1 MVQHS
6 MAQQSHSADR
16 LRAEMEPRRER
27 AEAAMPAALR
37 FCGIAALLGVLG
49 GASYLLA
56 VRGEALLLDLAA
68 VSQRIFCF

>member
-1 MVQHS
+1 
-6 MAQQSHSADR
+6 MAQQSQSADR
-16 LRAEMEPRRER
+16 LSAEMEARGER
-27 AEAAMPAALR
+27 AEARMPAALR
-37 FCGIAALLGVLG
+37 LAGIAALLGVLG

>member
-1 MVQHS
+1 
-6 MAQQSHSADR
+6 
-16 LRAEMEPRRER
+16 
-27 AEAAMPAALR
+27 MPAALR
-37 FCGIAALLGVLG
+37 LTGVAALLGVLG

>member
-1 MVQHS
+1 
-6 MAQQSHSADR
+6 MAEQSQTAEGAIARAGGAERMPRGLRR
-16 LRAEMEPRRER
+16 L
-27 AEAAMPAALR
+27 LL
-37 FCGIAALLGVLG
+37 ALLGVLLA